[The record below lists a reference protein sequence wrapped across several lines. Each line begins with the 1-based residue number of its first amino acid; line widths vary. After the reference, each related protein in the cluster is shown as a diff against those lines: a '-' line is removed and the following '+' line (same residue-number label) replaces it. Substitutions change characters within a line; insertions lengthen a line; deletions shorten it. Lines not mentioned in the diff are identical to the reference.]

1 MPVIHNPLGTET
13 LMSDLNRWRELAGM
27 RLLIWES
34 LVSPVSLG
42 GRRALVTAIAV
53 AIPLLLVSSELSL
66 SGGVLIF
73 AITYPAYR
81 KQSFEEEL
89 KSRLLLYAPIDVDGY
104 YKLLASIAVG
114 QCNLEMVL
122 RWIQSESRTLQRGIA

>member
-1 MPVIHNPLGTET
+1 MP
-13 LMSDLNRWRELAGM
+13 DLNRWRELAGM

-42 GRRALVTAIAV
+42 ARRAIVTAIAV
-53 AIPLLLVSSELSL
+53 AVPLLLASTELSL

-73 AITYPAYR
+73 AITYPAYH

-89 KSRLLLYAPIDVDGY
+89 KSRLLLYVPIDADSY
-104 YKLLASIAVG
+104 YRLLASIAVG
-114 QCNLEMVL
+114 QCNREMVSK
-122 RWIQSESRTLQRGIA
+122 WIQSESRTLQRGIA

>member
-1 MPVIHNPLGTET
+1 
-13 LMSDLNRWRELAGM
+13 MSDLYRWRELAGM

-42 GRRALVTAIAV
+42 ARRAIVTAIAV
-53 AIPLLLVSSELSL
+53 AVPLLLASTELSL

-73 AITYPAYR
+73 AITYPAYC

-89 KSRLLLYAPIDVDGY
+89 KSRLLLYVPIDADSY
-104 YKLLASIAVG
+104 YRLLASIAVG
-114 QCNLEMVL
+114 QCNREMVSQ
-122 RWIQSESRTLQRGIA
+122 WIQSESRTLQRGIA

>member
-1 MPVIHNPLGTET
+1 MP
-13 LMSDLNRWRELAGM
+13 DLNRWRELAGM

-42 GRRALVTAIAV
+42 ARRAIVTAIAV
-53 AIPLLLVSSELSL
+53 AVPLLLASTELSL

-73 AITYPAYR
+73 AITYPAYH

-89 KSRLLLYAPIDVDGY
+89 KSRLLLYVPIDADSY
-104 YKLLASIAVG
+104 YRLLASIAVG
-114 QCNLEMVL
+114 QCNREMVSQ
-122 RWIQSESRTLQRGIA
+122 WIQSESRTLQRGIA

>member
-1 MPVIHNPLGTET
+1 MP
-13 LMSDLNRWRELAGM
+13 DLNRWRELAGM

-42 GRRALVTAIAV
+42 GRRAIVTAIAV
-53 AIPLLLVSSELSL
+53 AVPLLLASTELSL

-73 AITYPAYR
+73 AITYPAYH

-89 KSRLLLYAPIDVDGY
+89 KSRLLLYVPIDADSY
-104 YKLLASIAVG
+104 YRLLASIAVG
-114 QCNLEMVL
+114 QCNREMVSQ
-122 RWIQSESRTLQRGIA
+122 WIQSESRTLQRGIA